1 MLIKIIKNN
10 IESEWFELTKAHHR
24 ALLKDMPDEVLI
36 DIEELYPGS
45 PDKGRLVK
53 LDFMMFTILA
63 REFVLE
69 KNRQEKWIERHID
82 DRPLEEISYQDYK
95 IKPLSLEEEFERQ
108 ELKCRLAAAKETLTP
123 VQKRRLEFYIEDKC
137 SMREIAAREG
147 VHNTA
152 VEDSVHA
159 AFKKIKKFLD

>member
-53 LDFMMFTILA
+53 LDFMMFFQI
-63 REFVLE
+63 
-69 KNRQEKWIERHID
+69 I
-82 DRPLEEISYQDYK
+82 Y
-95 IKPLSLEEEFERQ
+95 
-108 ELKCRLAAAKETLTP
+108 
-123 VQKRRLEFYIEDKC
+123 
-137 SMREIAAREG
+137 
-147 VHNTA
+147 
-152 VEDSVHA
+152 
-159 AFKKIKKFLD
+159 